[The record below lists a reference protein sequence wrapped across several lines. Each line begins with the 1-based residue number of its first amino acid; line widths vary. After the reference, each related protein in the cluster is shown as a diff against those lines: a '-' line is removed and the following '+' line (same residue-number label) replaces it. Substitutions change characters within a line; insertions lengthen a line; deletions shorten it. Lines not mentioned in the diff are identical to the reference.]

1 MSNLFRSSAKAS
13 SVESNVIKVENAAD
27 DILREGKQEMAGLNR
42 KWQAEEARAVRYE
55 GYRQQKF
62 NDEQADR
69 KKNRD
74 WSMHLSESFIKAEKA
89 NQKVKMDSLTS
100 AVKNAGDG
108 WMGELAQLSPT
119 LGKIWDGIDAKREE
133 TGKAYGKMLAFKYG
147 ITHQDWQDSQA
158 IRGKVRENGGNN
170 YALINKMKEQ
180 GASWDEIDKA
190 SRLSGYQQLGLAEG
204 TAIRAGK
211 NYESWAYDNSTT
223 QYELANGLGKHSLSS
238 AKSTGNLGILQAV
251 QARMFNEYINQPHLR
266 NLDAD
271 LLVQHVREP
280 IHRSQGRQVSLLVEK
295 NQAFIQ
301 QNEERNHRQQLSNE
315 IHINGAA
322 GYFDQIKLLSGKNNE
337 NRAWAVAQSHQH
349 LQKLFEEGLLSKK
362 HLFDIYDYEFIPGVK
377 YGERNHHKINDL
389 LLAVDK
395 YDMTQR
401 TRAENQM
408 AAKTSDDKFKSF
420 LMEKEIVDN
429 YDTMTNDEMMGIYKQ
444 AAKVGNDPMM
454 KMLQRRMKTS
464 VTTINDTTNVP
475 HLEKLLLNNMLT
487 TQAVADAGLS
497 PKVEAEWMKK
507 AKENN
512 PFAPPDDID
521 KLFETTSK
529 RAIEQILKTFGVE
542 SKYIL
547 SSSLASM
554 TGHNDMRRYYKMG
567 LMQSNGNQQAAKDIA
582 LKMFQDDLR
591 SEKYH
596 VTERTMVNGTMT
608 QNPHFTQFHLKPE
621 RIAYPASEFT
631 TEMVR
636 ENPEV
641 WQEKLMMPEQEVR
654 KFIND
659 LNNGRV
665 KGFPPTAIHL
675 SNKYGWDALEFIN
688 AQGQLLD
695 KNLKIDDKWFS
706 ISNEA
711 NSRIRP
717 EFQPM
722 LKEGPMGVA
731 TAMTFSGLNAPNY
744 TPTNDS
750 SNATTMYRDRRY
762 MSPMAN
768 NIFDTM
774 EAMR

>member
-1 MSNLFRSSAKAS
+1 
-13 SVESNVIKVENAAD
+13 
-27 DILREGKQEMAGLNR
+27 
-42 KWQAEEARAVRYE
+42 
-55 GYRQQKF
+55 
-62 NDEQADR
+62 
-69 KKNRD
+69 
-74 WSMHLSESFIKAEKA
+74 
-89 NQKVKMDSLTS
+89 
-100 AVKNAGDG
+100 
-108 WMGELAQLSPT
+108 
-119 LGKIWDGIDAKREE
+119 
-133 TGKAYGKMLAFKYG
+133 
-147 ITHQDWQDSQA
+147 
-158 IRGKVRENGGNN
+158 
-170 YALINKMKEQ
+170 
-180 GASWDEIDKA
+180 
-190 SRLSGYQQLGLAEG
+190 
-204 TAIRAGK
+204 
-211 NYESWAYDNSTT
+211 
-223 QYELANGLGKHSLSS
+223 
-238 AKSTGNLGILQAV
+238 
-251 QARMFNEYINQPHLR
+251 
-266 NLDAD
+266 
-271 LLVQHVREP
+271 
-280 IHRSQGRQVSLLVEK
+280 
-295 NQAFIQ
+295 
-301 QNEERNHRQQLSNE
+301 
-315 IHINGAA
+315 
-322 GYFDQIKLLSGKNNE
+322 
-337 NRAWAVAQSHQH
+337 
-349 LQKLFEEGLLSKK
+349 
-362 HLFDIYDYEFIPGVK
+362 
-377 YGERNHHKINDL
+377 
-389 LLAVDK
+389 
-395 YDMTQR
+395 
-401 TRAENQM
+401 
-408 AAKTSDDKFKSF
+408 
-420 LMEKEIVDN
+420 
-429 YDTMTNDEMMGIYKQ
+429 
-444 AAKVGNDPMM
+444 MM

-497 PKVEAEWMKK
+497 PKTEVEWMKK

>member
-1 MSNLFRSSAKAS
+1 MLNLFRSSAKAS

-27 DILREGKQEMAGLNR
+27 DILREGKQTMAGLNR
-42 KWQAEEARAVRYE
+42 KWQAEESRAVRYE

-62 NDEQADR
+62 NDEQTDR
-69 KKNRD
+69 KKNRE
-74 WSMHLSESFIKAEKA
+74 WSQHLSESFIKAEKA

-223 QYELANGLGKHSLSS
+223 QYELANGLGKHSLST

-266 NLDAD
+266 NLEPD

-280 IHRSQGRQVSLLVEK
+280 IHRSQGRQVSLLVET
-295 NQAFIQ
+295 NQALIQ
-301 QNEERNHRQQLSNE
+301 QNEDRNHRQQLSNE

-389 LLAVDK
+389 LKAVDK

-497 PKVEAEWMKK
+497 PKTEAEWMKK

>member
-42 KWQAEEARAVRYE
+42 KWQAEESRAVRYE

-62 NDEQADR
+62 NDEQTDR
-69 KKNRD
+69 KKNRE
-74 WSMHLSESFIKAEKA
+74 WSQHLSESFIKAEKA

-133 TGKAYGKMLAFKYG
+133 SGKAYGKMLAFKYG

-211 NYESWAYDNSTT
+211 NYNSWEYDNSTT
-223 QYELANGLGKHSLSS
+223 QYELANGLCKHSLST

-280 IHRSQGRQVSLLVEK
+280 IHRSQGRQVSLLVET
-295 NQAFIQ
+295 NQALIQ
-301 QNEERNHRQQLSNE
+301 QNEDRNHRQQLSNE

-389 LLAVDK
+389 LKAVDK

-497 PKVEAEWMKK
+497 PKTEAEWMKK

-768 NIFDTM
+768 NIIHTID
-774 EAMR
+774 AMR